1 MPRYIVRRDARASA
15 AARQGKTGHIEVAR
29 RLVRA
34 EERAPKSVSQ
44 AWYRAWEAG
53 KISRPEL
60 RAILQEA

>member
-1 MPRYIVRRDARASA
+1 MPQYIVRRDARASA

-44 AWYRAWEAG
+44 AWYRLG
-53 KISRPEL
+53 KISRPKL
-60 RAILQEA
+60 RAILQAGYDA